1 MAQNPYYISPLGG
14 YGPSIVQG
22 IGGIAKGYREQQM
35 EEQEAQ
41 TKQDMATAAQAAFD
55 SGDPNQV
62 ASLMFKYPDMKD
74 TITAAVGH
82 RDEATKQNMASTI
95 RAILANPDKA
105 GQIMQSR
112 ADSLT
117 QVYGDDVDMG
127 DTLGSIEEYN
137 QDPEGFL
144 RQVEMMAPAYLSDQE
159 WEAYSEKRET
169 PEGFTLAQGQ
179 QRFDAQGR
187 PIAQVAPKPT
197 AFQLKP
203 GEQRFEDGKVVA
215 TGAPVAAPVIP
226 TELIANLPADVAS
239 KASAAFSAAG
249 GGKDGVKAAVVQI
262 DKGGEQARR
271 QASSQIIQ
279 ESFPN
284 ASPAEKQQLQAT
296 MDAAKTTES
305 GLKAAEKARVEQ
317 RRTKKAQVF
326 QTKAVELL
334 TGILANP
341 QLGDVLGSI
350 EGNIDVRLFSDAESE
365 LIADI
370 KEAANILTADNLDL
384 MSGVLSETDIKILQN
399 LSGGALNRTR
409 TEKRFI
415 KDVTEL
421 RDRLS
426 SSLVTTVDDQA
437 NQSDAADIERKKAR
451 LAELRAK
458 AGQ

>member
-1 MAQNPYYISPLGG
+1 MGG

-22 IGGIAKGYREQQM
+22 IGGIAKGYREQQA
-35 EEQEAQ
+35 EEQ
-41 TKQDMATAAQAAFD
+41 AAQAKQAMAVEAQSAFD

-62 ASLMFKYPDMKD
+62 ASLMIKYPDMRE

-82 RDEATKQNMASTI
+82 RDEATKANMALTI
-95 RAILANPDKA
+95 RASLANPSKA
-105 GQIMQSR
+105 PQIIQARIDALRSQYGEDTNLD
-112 ADSLT
+112 DSLEAALEAK
-117 QVYGDDVDMG
+117 D
-127 DTLGSIEEYN
+127 S
-137 QDPEGFL
+137 PEQFL
-144 RQVEMMAPAYLSDQE
+144 QSLEMIAPAYLNKQE
-159 WEAYSEKRET
+159 WKVYSEKRK
-169 PEGFTLAQGQ
+169 PKEGFTLAPGQ

-197 AFQLKP
+197 GFQLKP

-226 TELIANLPADVAS
+226 PQLIANLPADVAD

-262 DKGGEQARR
+262 DKGGEQSRR
-271 QASSQIIQ
+271 QASPEIIAQ
-279 ESFPN
+279 SFPN
-284 ASPAEKQQLQAT
+284 ASPAETQQLQAA
-296 MDAAKTTES
+296 MDAAKTTET
-305 GLKAAEKARVEQ
+305 GLKSAEKVRVEQ

-334 TGILANP
+334 TGILGNT

-426 SSLVTTVDDQA
+426 SSLVTTIDDRAGQA
-437 NQSDAADIERKKAR
+437 DAAELERKKAR